1 MISINRLLVR
11 NVVVATVGLCA
22 VWAAGFFFYSW
33 SAATRQFDDVLSEDV
48 ATIIELTELNSA
60 NAQQPAALRDGTRFE
75 LEFRN
80 LVAPESEAL
89 IDARYFQLWASTGLV
104 LARSASL
111 GGAELEAPADAATTP
126 SFLDVTLPNGQRGR
140 AAVVRFLP
148 RLDRELQQQGFQRTS
163 EHTVLLVMAR
173 SRSRLDDSWAF
184 LVQGF
189 LVLGFFLPIVTFLVV
204 RQAVRHGLQPINR
217 LANEVSNVDASTL
230 GSRLSSES
238 VPEELRPV
246 VTRLNDLFARLDTA
260 FQREK
265 RLTAD
270 VAHELRSPIAEL
282 RVLAE
287 MRLQAEG
294 PADAAVRHDY
304 EAVLEIAMQMER
316 ELGTLLALAR
326 CESNAVEVTPRELE
340 FDALI
345 RKTWSAHMDAARAR
359 DLTAHF
365 ELPEHTT
372 VVSDPALLAAVL
384 TNLFANAVAYAP
396 SGGAIYCE
404 IRPQN
409 GRVQFRLVNAAKQ
422 LDSGDV
428 EHVFEP
434 FWRKDAARS
443 DLTHSGLG
451 LTLASAYSSLLGLN
465 LAAFLPEPGVFAV
478 TLSAPAGAM
487 HDSRMTG
494 VLLATVPP
502 VAPHRPMASE
512 PDRAVSAV

>member
-1 MISINRLLVR
+1 M
-11 NVVVATVGLCA
+11 VATLVLCA
-22 VWAAGFFFYSW
+22 VWATGFFFYSW
-33 SAATRQFDDVLSEDV
+33 NAATRQFDDVLTEDV
-48 ATIIELTELNSA
+48 ATVVELTELNSA
-60 NAQQPAALRDGTRFE
+60 NSKQPAALRDGTRFE

-80 LVAPESEAL
+80 LVAPESAAL

-111 GGAELEAPADAATTP
+111 GDAELEAPADAATTL

-148 RLDRELQQQGFQRTS
+148 RLDSELQQQGFQRTS

-173 SRSRLDDSWAF
+173 SRSHLDDAWVF

-246 VTRLNDLFARLDTA
+246 VARLNDLFARLDTA

-287 MRLQAEG
+287 MRLHYQG
-294 PADAAVRHDY
+294 PADAAVRQDY

-326 CESNAVEVTPRELE
+326 CESNAVEMSPKEVD

-345 RKTWSAHMDAARAR
+345 RKTWSAHLDSARAR

-396 SGGAIYCE
+396 RGNTIHCDVRQQDG
-404 IRPQN
+404 Q
-409 GRVQFRLVNAAKQ
+409 VQFRLANATDQ
-422 LDSGDV
+422 LDSVDLG
-428 EHVFEP
+428 HLFQP

-443 DLTHSGLG
+443 DSTHCGLG
-451 LTLASAYSSLLGLN
+451 LTLASAYSTLLGLN
-465 LAAFLPEPGVFAV
+465 LRALLPEPGVFAV
-478 TLSAPAGAM
+478 TFSAPAGAV

-494 VLLATVPP
+494 VLPATVSP
-502 VAPHRPMASE
+502 VAPHGQVAYAPIRP
-512 PDRAVSAV
+512 VSTV